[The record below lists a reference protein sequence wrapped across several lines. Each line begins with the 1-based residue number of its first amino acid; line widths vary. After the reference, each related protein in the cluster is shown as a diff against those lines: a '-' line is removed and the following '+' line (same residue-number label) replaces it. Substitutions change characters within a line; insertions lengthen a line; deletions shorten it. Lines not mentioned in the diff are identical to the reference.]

1 MKRKQKEAMIAMG
14 LKIAGLEEIVRR
26 HKICIDAHNTRL
38 SDHDESIEALDET
51 AVQLSPCKCQAGE
64 LLKRIEK
71 LDLEIVRA
79 DAFRQNHIERIVKL
93 EKVKE
98 DVRDLWCSQKAVVDE
113 AIRRDVAVETL
124 QQQVKEHD
132 ARLEFFFGTTGEINK
147 ELQVL
152 QHQMVINTDR
162 NERKITALE
171 NGMDKYV
178 LLQVIERLEN
188 LEKRPKRT
196 VLKTASGSRWGTN
209 TAIATAI
216 THLPDTPQANMLTV
230 KKTAEKARKEYKK
243 VMKKGASVG

>member
-1 MKRKQKEAMIAMG
+1 MKRKQKQAMIAME
-14 LKIAGLEEIVRR
+14 LKIAGLEEAVRR
-26 HKICIDAHNTRL
+26 HKICIIA
-38 SDHDESIEALDET
+38 ALDET

-132 ARLEFFFGTTGEINK
+132 ARLTYLLDTMVEMNK
-147 ELQVL
+147 VL
-152 QHQMVINTDR
+152 KV
-162 NERKITALE
+162 K
-171 NGMDKYV
+171 
-178 LLQVIERLEN
+178 
-188 LEKRPKRT
+188 PKRT
-196 VLKTASGSRWGTN
+196 TRVVSDTAPVSTK
-209 TAIATAI
+209 
-216 THLPDTPQANMLTV
+216 NMLT
-230 KKTAEKARKEYKK
+230 KKKARKEYKK